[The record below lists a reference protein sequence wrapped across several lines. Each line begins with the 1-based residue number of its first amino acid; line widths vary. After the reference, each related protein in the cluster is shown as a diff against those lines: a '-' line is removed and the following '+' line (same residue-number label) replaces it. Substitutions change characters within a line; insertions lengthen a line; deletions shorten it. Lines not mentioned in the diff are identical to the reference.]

1 MATILRTWSYRYPWL
16 YQSIARTTAVL
27 VGGFE
32 RLHQLPLQ
40 GLEIKP
46 QDQVLDLCCGR
57 GEATQY
63 LTQSSQQVT
72 GLDASPKAL
81 ATAKQDVPK
90 ATFVEGWAQDLPFAN
105 ASFDLVHTSLAL
117 HELTP
122 EVLEQAL
129 REVHRV
135 LKPGGIFTALDFHR
149 PTQPWLW
156 PGLSV
161 FFWLFETETAWQL
174 LETDLAVLLEK
185 IGFHN
190 CQQRFY
196 VGGSLQ
202 VIQAQVPAER

>member
-1 MATILRTWSYRYPWL
+1 MATILRTWSYHYPWL
-16 YQSIARTTAVL
+16 YQAIARTTAAL
-27 VGGFE
+27 VGGFD

-40 GLEIKP
+40 GLEMKP

-63 LTQSSQQVT
+63 LAQYSQQVT

-81 ATAKQDVPK
+81 AVARKAVPN

-105 ASFDLVHTSLAL
+105 ASFDLVHSSLAL

-122 EVLEQAL
+122 EVLDQTL

-135 LKPGGIFTALDFHR
+135 LKPEGIFTALDFHR

-174 LETDLAVLLEK
+174 LETDLATLFEK
-185 IGFHN
+185 IGFNN
-190 CQQRFY
+190 CQQSFY
-196 VGGSLQ
+196 VGGFLQ
-202 VIQAQVPAER
+202 VIQAQIPEQK